1 MAFSFDKFMTGL
13 AGGLASNKGP
23 IGGFGQGWM
32 GAQNAIK
39 AKQDSD
45 MERAA
50 VQKILSGDDTGWKE
64 WGGVNPQAAMS
75 AWNNQ
80 QRLKQI
86 QNQKEFNT
94 TNQIKNINDLIERGK
109 TQDEAIKLAYGLD
122 TYTKEKQKQQAL
134 AEMKEKQAE
143 KASAGRL
150 NRISDLLSGV
160 EQNKDMLT
168 PYSPVSSALGAATYG
183 NYGMTDEEREVRGGL
198 LREIAAIKQE
208 LIARAKEQGQSGIN
222 TAREIEQATKGI
234 DSGDYATLIGA
245 LKALQKY
252 ERAVTSLE
260 NGMSVDPQQ
269 SQEVI
274 SFEDWMKQGS

>member
-1 MAFSFDKFMTGL
+1 MSEIIGKSYNPYAMPSG
-13 AGGLASNKGP
+13 AGGL
-23 IGGFGQGWM
+23 
-32 GAQNAIK
+32 
-39 AKQDSD
+39 
-45 MERAA
+45 
-50 VQKILSGDDTGWKE
+50 LSGFQIGRQLAKERGLASGFAKIQAGDESGWAE
-64 WGGVNPQAAMS
+64 AFNSDPVATMN
-75 AWNNQ
+75 AWNT
-80 QRLKQI
+80 KQALD
-86 QNQKEFNT
+86 QKNLEKQFNT
-94 TNQIKNINDLIERGK
+94 TNEIKNINDLIDRGY
-109 TQDEAIKLAYGLD
+109 TQDDAVKLAYKQD
-122 TYTKEKQKQQAL
+122 EYTKEKQKQQA
-134 AEMKEKQAE
+134 QAE
-143 KASAGRL
+143 IKAEQTAKASAGRL

-252 ERAVTSLE
+252 EQTVTGLE
-260 NGMSVDPQQ
+260 NGMSVAPQQ
-269 SQEVI
+269 RQEVI
-274 SFEDWMKQGS
+274 SFENWMNQGK

>member
-1 MAFSFDKFMTGL
+1 MVGFIQATGSGN
-13 AGGLASNKGP
+13 GGLAAGMKIADYVQNKKKEEDRLKGLAS
-23 IGGFGQGWM
+23 GFL
-32 GAQNAIK
+32 K
-39 AKQDSD
+39 V
-45 MERAA
+45 R
-50 VQKILSGDDTGWKE
+50 SGDDSGWDELANADPNVAMNMWKAQ
-64 WGGVNPQAAMS
+64 QALDQK
-75 AWNNQ
+75 N
-80 QRLKQI
+80 LEKQ
-86 QNQKEFNT
+86 FNT
-94 TNQIKNINDLIERGK
+94 TNEIKNYEYYNSLDPEQQEVFNSFR
-109 TQDEAIKLAYGLD
+109 KLPED
-122 TYTKEKQKQQAL
+122 SYTKEKKKQQAL

-150 NRISDLLSGV
+150 NRISGLLSGV

-168 PYSPVSSALGAATYG
+168 PYSPASSALGAATFG

-245 LKALQKY
+245 LKALRKY
-252 ERAVTSLE
+252 EQTVTGLE

-274 SFEDWMKQGS
+274 SFEEWMKQGR